1 MLANFFKP
9 TPLLDDATKN
19 WILDTFAW
27 ALSEFDLNV
36 FKQDAQLILPIY
48 EFYPGKVN
56 SIEEMAQSVFEH
68 TLKYAG
74 MQHWPIKLVAPD
86 KYQPN
91 SMAKLSFKDGMRGAQ
106 SQVINTDY
114 SEHSATDIL
123 VSYNPSQINQPQDL
137 VASFAQA
144 FASILVTQRGEL
156 PPGGE
161 EFVPQSV
168 DLLACFMGFG
178 VMFANTAYQF
188 KGGCGSCYNKYANR
202 QVALPEQEMLYCL
215 ALFSTLKNIPAK
227 QVTTHLK
234 SHLRSDFKKAMKEL
248 QSELKQH
255 RNVALL
261 TAKST

>member
-1 MLANFFKP
+1 MLANLFK
-9 TPLLDDATKN
+9 TSPLLDTATKN

-27 ALSEFDLNV
+27 ALNEFDLNV
-36 FKQDAQLILPIY
+36 FKQDSQLILPIH

-74 MQHWPIKLVAPD
+74 MQHWPIKLVRPD

-91 SMAKLSFKDGMRGAQ
+91 TMPKLNFIDGMRGAQ
-106 SQVINTDY
+106 SQVINADY
-114 SEHSATDIL
+114 SEQASSDIL

-144 FASILVTQRGEL
+144 FASILVGQRGVL

-161 EFVPQSV
+161 EFVPQAV

-202 QVALPEQEMLYCL
+202 EVALPEQEMLYCL
-215 ALFSTLKNIPAK
+215 ALFTTLKNIPAK
-227 QVTTHLK
+227 QVTSHLK

-248 QSELKQH
+248 KLEVKQPS
-255 RNVALL
+255 NSALL
-261 TAKST
+261 MN

>member
-1 MLANFFKP
+1 MLANLFKP
-9 TPLLDDATKN
+9 TPLLDNATKD

-36 FKQDAQLILPIY
+36 FKQDSQLILPIY

-74 MQHWPIKLVAPD
+74 MQHWPIKLVSPN
-86 KYQPN
+86 KYQPTA
-91 SMAKLSFKDGMRGAQ
+91 MAKLSFKDGMRGAQ

-114 SEHSATDIL
+114 SEQNNSEIL

-144 FASILVTQRGEL
+144 FAAILIAQRGVS

-161 EFVPQSV
+161 EFMPQAM

-202 QVALPEQEMLYCL
+202 QVALPEQEMIYCL
-215 ALFSTLKNIPAK
+215 ALFSTLKSIPAK

-248 QSELKQH
+248 QGELKQ
-255 RNVALL
+255 NSNLALISAKL
-261 TAKST
+261 T

>member
-1 MLANFFKP
+1 MLSNLFK
-9 TPLLDDATKN
+9 TSPLLDNATKN
-19 WILDTFAW
+19 WILDTFSW
-27 ALSEFDLNV
+27 ALREFDLNV
-36 FKQDAQLILPIY
+36 FKQDSQLILPIH

-74 MQHWPIKLVAPD
+74 MQHWPIKLVRPD
-86 KYQPN
+86 NYQQSP
-91 SMAKLSFKDGMRGAQ
+91 MAKLSFTDGMRGSQ
-106 SQVINTDY
+106 SQIVNSDY
-114 SEHSATDIL
+114 SENNNATIL

-144 FASILVTQRGEL
+144 FASILVAQRGVL

-161 EFVPQSV
+161 EFVPQAV

-202 QVALPEQEMLYCL
+202 EVALPEQEMLYCL
-215 ALFSTLKNIPAK
+215 ALFTTLKEIPAK
-227 QVTTHLK
+227 QVATHLK
-234 SHLRSDFKKAMKEL
+234 SHLRSDFKKAMKEIKSDL
-248 QSELKQH
+248 QQPNNS
-255 RNVALL
+255 ALL
-261 TAKST
+261 IDQI